1 MDKAMNIPKRE
12 QTPATALP
20 RTSLS
25 RTTRRRYWLFILLV
39 APAFLLRLTT
49 AAYPILQTIYL
60 GFTNLSILK
69 GTNDFIGLKNYLTM
83 GSNIGV
89 RSATSFTI
97 VFILTTTFLDLV
109 FGMLIALL
117 LNSNFRGLTF
127 ARTI

>member
-25 RTTRRRYWLFILLV
+25 RMTRRRYWLFILLV

-60 GFTNLSILK
+60 SFTNLSILK
-69 GTNDFIGLKNYLTM
+69 GTNDFIGLKNYLAM
-83 GSNIGV
+83 G
-89 RSATSFTI
+89 RSEEHTSE
-97 VFILTTTFLDLV
+97 LQSHSDLV
-109 FGMLIALL
+109 C
-117 LNSNFRGLTF
+117 
-127 ARTI
+127 